1 MKTIEKHKHF
11 IKYLKV
17 IDKEMVVSALDNLLK
32 LKLITKTGY
41 KVILK
46 EVMNG
51 ENNS

>member
-1 MKTIEKHKHF
+1 MKIVEKHKHF

-17 IDKEMVVSALDNLLK
+17 IDKEMVIPALDNLLK
-32 LKLITKTGY
+32 LKLITKIGY